1 MESYKYA
8 MKNYDNNFPRLTHY
22 EGVSSSFNGNDI
34 VGCSYSFVILTKP
47 IDELVCNKL
56 GSYYGTFGKYQ
67 NNEYIDVT
75 LKAEKIQ
82 KDDIPKDSGHIKKV
96 AILISI
102 ITLILLY
109 YLLLLF

>member
-1 MESYKYA
+1 
-8 MKNYDNNFPRLTHY
+8 MKDYDDNFPKLTHY
-22 EGVSSSFNGNDI
+22 ERVSSNFNGNEI
-34 VGCSYSFVILTKP
+34 VGCASSFIILTET
-47 IDELVCNKL
+47 IDDADCNKL
-56 GSYYGTFGKYQ
+56 GSYNGTFTYQ
-67 NNEYIDVT
+67 NNENIDVT

-109 YLLLLF
+109 YLLLL